1 MPQTRSC
8 CCNCCKLYVMPA
20 LRSVCNQT
28 FWRALLA
35 EFLGTALLV
44 TIGVGSATGSQSHSD
59 LHIALAFGLAIVM
72 VVQAVGHVSG
82 AHVNPAVTISML
94 CVHRINLFK
103 AIGYVAAQCFG
114 AMLGG
119 GLLRAVSPFTTS
131 FGVTKLHTDLG
142 AGRGVLVEAIITFA
156 LVLTVFASTDKKRTD
171 LLCSPALPIG
181 LTVAVGHLFAIPYT
195 GSSMN
200 PARSLGSAVVSG
212 EWPAHWVY
220 WVGPILG
227 GLLACGMYEYLLCPN
242 PQLKHRIREAW
253 KWSSDVK
260 EDAPGS
266 SENVHS
272 DDIKMEH
279 TGENPKRGIP

>member
-1 MPQTRSC
+1 MPQISRRCCSC
-8 CCNCCKLYVMPA
+8 CRLYVMPA
-20 LRSVCNQT
+20 LQSIWNQT
-28 FWRALLA
+28 FLRALLA

-44 TIGVGSATGSQSHSD
+44 IIGVGSATGSQSHSD

-94 CVHRINLFK
+94 CAHRISLFK
-103 AIGYVAAQCFG
+103 AIGYVAAQCLG

-156 LVLTVFASTDKKRTD
+156 LVLTVFASTDEKRTD

-200 PARSLGSAVVSG
+200 PARSLGSAVVSR

-227 GLLACGMYEYLLCPN
+227 GLLACGIYEYLLYPN
-242 PQLKHRIREAW
+242 PQLKHRIREACRR
-253 KWSSDVK
+253 SNDVQQVS
-260 EDAPGS
+260 PGS
-266 SENVHS
+266 SEKVQS
-272 DDIKMEH
+272 EEIKMQH
-279 TGENPKRGIP
+279 TGENPKGDNP